1 MLIRK
6 EFVTSLNQIFR
17 KIKLVSYQ
25 FQKILHQ
32 NILIKFR
39 KTLSYMPREIVMSKY
54 KFLNDIDLTWYR
66 KLKNQYLFPKYY
78 DIFGMK

>member
-1 MLIRK
+1 
-6 EFVTSLNQIFR
+6 
-17 KIKLVSYQ
+17 
-25 FQKILHQ
+25 
-32 NILIKFR
+32 
-39 KTLSYMPREIVMSKY
+39 MPREIVMSKY